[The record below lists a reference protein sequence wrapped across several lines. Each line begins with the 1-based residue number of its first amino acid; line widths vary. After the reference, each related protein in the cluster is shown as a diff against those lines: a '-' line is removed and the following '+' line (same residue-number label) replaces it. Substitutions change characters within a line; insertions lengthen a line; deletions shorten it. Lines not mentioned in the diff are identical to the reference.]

1 MFYFFLAILN
11 ITNLHTINVN
21 LHFII
26 KKRWK
31 VYGMHL
37 GVNATLE
44 AIECL
49 YSSDSMRCLT
59 EVLAKWLKGEGSPTT
74 WKVAVRA
81 IISLSKHNEN
91 IRHLPSAL
99 MGNIY
104 IIILISINF
113 MKHIVL
119 QCIL

>member
-11 ITNLHTINVN
+11 ITNLHTININ
-21 LHFII
+21 LLFII

-31 VYGMHL
+31 VYGLHL
-37 GVNATLE
+37 GVKATLE

-49 YSSDSMRCLT
+49 YSSDSMCCLT

-81 IISLSKHNEN
+81 VISLSKHNTMMEN

-104 IIILISINF
+104 IIILPYFLN
-113 MKHIVL
+113 
-119 QCIL
+119 